1 MNYNE
6 TENPMILDTYDY
18 DTDWEEQ
25 DEIWSEKED
34 REWEES
40 VWNQ

>member
-6 TENPMILDTYDY
+6 TENPMMLDIYDY
-18 DTDWEEQ
+18 EQ

-34 REWEES
+34 RAWEES